1 MERIKNYIKTN
12 IKHLKETTD
21 MTIPYIMNNGLG
33 MFLERECEVAFK
45 KEKELC
51 FFETINKHIEK
62 DNFNKDEF
70 YSMLNRYK
78 ELLSNN
84 LLECKL
90 HINSTSHILNLV
102 RLWEFETQSTI
113 LKRIDTIEKL
123 LKK

>member
-33 MFLERECEVAFK
+33 VFLERECEVAFK
-45 KEKELC
+45 MGIELS
-51 FFETINKHIEK
+51 FFKTINEHIEK

-102 RLWEFETQSTI
+102 RLWEFETHSTI
-113 LKRIDTIEKL
+113 LKRINTIEKL